1 MSVWIYRKSG
11 VIVWLFPTL
20 LPTLIKKSVGTVLWL
35 NNLIFNFI
43 IRKMWNKHWQW
54 IRKPRCRQ
62 EFLQSHHCFS
72 ISSLNLSLAFN
83 TCFIFFC
90 DTFMTMTQLIHQ
102 RREVEESLKQK
113 MERQTNW
120 DSVHFYSV
128 KSFWPF
134 QFSISTSSFTILSG
148 PGPM

>member
-1 MSVWIYRKSG
+1 MR
-11 VIVWLFPTL
+11 
-20 LPTLIKKSVGTVLWL
+20 
-35 NNLIFNFI
+35 
-43 IRKMWNKHWQW
+43 NKHWQW
-54 IRKPRCRQ
+54 ISKPRCRQ

-148 PGPM
+148 PGPYSQNFLRSRICVSKTYVNLNKVWYSQKNLRIFLSFCLSLNLSKT